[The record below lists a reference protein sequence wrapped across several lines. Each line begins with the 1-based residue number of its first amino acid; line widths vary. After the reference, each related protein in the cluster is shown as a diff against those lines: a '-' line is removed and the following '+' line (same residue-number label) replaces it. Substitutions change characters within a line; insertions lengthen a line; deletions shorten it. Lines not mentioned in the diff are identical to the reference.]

1 VCGTRATLLE
11 ELANQGTA
19 GGGLPSVG
27 QHRGMVAD
35 GNWRR
40 EHREVVE
47 GAGGEVN
54 KHCGGKVELRN
65 AALSPG
71 GGRRQLAPTES
82 SRAE

>member
-11 ELANQGTA
+11 ELANRGTA

-27 QHRGMVAD
+27 HHRGMVAE

-47 GAGGEVN
+47 GAGGEVYEHHGL
-54 KHCGGKVELRN
+54 KAELRN
-65 AALSPG
+65 AASSPSSG
-71 GGRRQLAPTES
+71 QRPLALTES
-82 SRAE
+82 W